1 MNELGKKVKE
11 VRKANK
17 LSQQAFAEMLGY
29 SHKSVINKIESG
41 QRDMSYEKIL
51 LMVKLFNLDIKDID
65 DMTPKKKSKPK
76 KIKKEKK
83 LIVYVHGY
91 HGNNE
96 RVEFMKSFLPRYD
109 VKGLDFGD
117 DEPWNIAKRIVPQ
130 FEEMIKGY
138 DEVVVVA
145 MSLGAF
151 LTMEYLYPYCSSI
164 KKAFFLSPLTDMYQ
178 YIFDTMNQYHITEKK
193 LKEQKTIKLD
203 NGMTLSYD
211 FYIHTMVDPD
221 KWNVKT
227 HVLYGSLDEM
237 IYLESVADFVATH
250 DATLVIKDGAH
261 HRFNEE
267 SDKEFF
273 KKWLLENI

>member
-17 LSQQAFAEMLGY
+17 LSQQAFADILGY

-51 LMVKLFNLDIKDID
+51 LMVKLFNLDIKDVE
-65 DMTPKKKSKPK
+65 DMTPKNKIKPK
-76 KIKKEKK
+76 KLKKEKR
-83 LIVYVHGY
+83 LLVYVHGY

-96 RVEFMKSFLPRYD
+96 RAEFIASFLKRYD
-109 VKGLDFGD
+109 VKGLEFGD
-117 DEPWNIAKRIVPQ
+117 GAPWEIAEVIKPQ

-151 LTMEYLYPYCSSI
+151 LTMEYLYPYNI

-178 YIFDTMNQYHITEKK
+178 YIFDMMNQFHVTEKK
-193 LKEQKTIKLD
+193 LKEQKIVKLE
-203 NGMTLSYD
+203 NGVVLSYD
-211 FYIHTMVDPD
+211 FYKHTMVDSD

-227 HVLYGSLDEM
+227 HVLYGSLDEL

-250 DATLVIKDGAH
+250 DATLTIINGGH
-261 HRFNEE
+261 HRLNEE